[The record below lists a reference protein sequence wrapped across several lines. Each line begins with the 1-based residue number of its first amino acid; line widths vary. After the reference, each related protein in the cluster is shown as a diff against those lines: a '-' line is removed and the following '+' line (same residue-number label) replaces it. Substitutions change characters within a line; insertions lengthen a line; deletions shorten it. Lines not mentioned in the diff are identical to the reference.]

1 MSTLKI
7 QTHNTS
13 LSFDDVQGFSLGFEL
28 DCTYAILTELFGE
41 PIKDHSEPNK
51 IQAEWYVC
59 AEDENGDTY
68 YFTVYDWKI
77 EGNCKQNTVWN
88 VGVKRGTKYE
98 IMQLIDDLIADYELA
113 LIQFT
118 NDLKRIGVKQ

>member
-7 QTHNTS
+7 ETHNTS
-13 LSFDDVQGFSLGFEL
+13 LSVDDVQGFSLGFEL

-98 IMQLIDDLIADYELA
+98 IMDLIDEFVYNAIADTRGKA
-113 LIQFT
+113 
-118 NDLKRIGVKQ
+118 VKQ